1 MTNEIE
7 QKFVQSYEANRDA
20 LFRHILFRIGGDR
33 ERATDILSDTFAR
46 AWDALCKREGKRD
59 DEKKDIENLRA
70 YFYRIAHNLLVDE
83 YGKPKVASLDA
94 LSEESEHGELEVSE
108 VSLHSDV
115 VRLGELSELTRALAK
130 LPNDFREVLVLRYID
145 DMGPSQIAEILGES
159 ANTVSVRINRA
170 TAALREILN
179 GVTNK

>member
-1 MTNEIE
+1 MKSRTE
-7 QKFVQSYEANRDA
+7 QVFLAAYEANKNA
-20 LFRHILFRIGGDR
+20 LFRHILMRISGDR
-33 ERATDILSDTFAR
+33 DRATDLLSDVFAR
-46 AWDALCKREGKRD
+46 TWNALCKGK
-59 DEKKDIENLRA
+59 EIENLRA
-70 YFYRIAHNLLVDE
+70 YFYRVAHNLLVDE
-83 YGKPKVASLDA
+83 YGKPKVISLDA